1 MKQRYAYLREI
12 PHILAAW
19 IEHCPYVDVQQKY
32 IAYMHEE
39 APHPEYL
46 VDFAKEMGR
55 DPKEMRQAVLIPEF
69 TTPYFYY
76 WLSRGHIVEVA
87 AANNFGNE
95 RTNTRKGRGMYEA
108 TAKYYPYP
116 SLIKFFEDHAEEEG
130 DHANLGVYV
139 LKKYATTDELQD
151 KATAAAKKSLQLKI
165 LGQNASMRA
174 IHHQLAAD
182 EGTTRFIERALNCA
196 AQLRIIA
203 ICPFLFADLMFQR
216 EMSCR
221 RRNAAHRFPDRLL
234 IQRRHLWIYRP

>member
-1 MKQRYAYLREI
+1 MAMSGEQFVEWLDRELEPFRREASASIYFEAWCSGKLSKEQVFELMKQRYAYLREI

-19 IEHCPYVDVQQKY
+19 IQNCPYVDVQQKY

-46 VDFAKEMGR
+46 VEFAKEMGR
-55 DPKEMRQAVLIPEF
+55 DPEEMRQAVLIPEF

-95 RTNTRKGRGMYEA
+95 RTNTRRGRGMHEA
-108 TAKYYPYP
+108 TVKYYPYP
-116 SLIKFFEDHAEEEG
+116 SLIKFFGDHAEEEG

-139 LKKYATTDELQD
+139 LKKYATTDELQY

-165 LGQNASMRA
+165 LGQNA
-174 IHHQLAAD
+174 LCD
-182 EGTTRFIERALNCA
+182 RFITHWQPTKAPGDSSA
-196 AQLRIIA
+196 G
-203 ICPFLFADLMFQR
+203 
-216 EMSCR
+216 
-221 RRNAAHRFPDRLL
+221 H
-234 IQRRHLWIYRP
+234 

>member
-1 MKQRYAYLREI
+1 
-12 PHILAAW
+12 
-19 IEHCPYVDVQQKY
+19 
-32 IAYMHEE
+32 MHEE

-46 VDFAKEMGR
+46 VEFAKEMGR

-95 RTNTRKGRGMYEA
+95 RTNTRRGRGMHEA
-108 TAKYYPYP
+108 TVKYYPYP

-139 LKKYATTDELQD
+139 LKKYATTDELQY

-165 LGQNASMRA
+165 LGQNA
-174 IHHQLAAD
+174 LCD
-182 EGTTRFIERALNCA
+182 RFITNWQPMKAPR
-196 AQLRIIA
+196 
-203 ICPFLFADLMFQR
+203 D
-216 EMSCR
+216 SSKG
-221 RRNAAHRFPDRLL
+221 H
-234 IQRRHLWIYRP
+234 

>member
-1 MKQRYAYLREI
+1 MAMSGEQFVEWLDRELEPFRREASASIYFEAWCSGKLSKEQVFELMKQRYAYLREI

-19 IEHCPYVDVQQKY
+19 IQNCPYVDVQQKY

-46 VDFAKEMGR
+46 VEFAKEMGR
-55 DPKEMRQAVLIPEF
+55 DPKEIRQAVLIPEF

-95 RTNTRKGRGMYEA
+95 RTNTRRGRGMHEA
-108 TAKYYPYP
+108 TMKYYPYP
-116 SLIKFFEDHAEEEG
+116 SLIKFFKDHAEEEG

-139 LKKYATTDELQD
+139 LKKYATTDELQY

-165 LGQNASMRA
+165 LGQNA
-174 IHHQLAAD
+174 LCD
-182 EGTTRFIERALNCA
+182 RFITNWQPMKAPR
-196 AQLRIIA
+196 
-203 ICPFLFADLMFQR
+203 D
-216 EMSCR
+216 SSKG
-221 RRNAAHRFPDRLL
+221 H
-234 IQRRHLWIYRP
+234 